1 MQHRN
6 EQPIEL
12 MTPASRLRARLP
24 RIAWLCWAA
33 LVAATGYISWQID
46 QQAGRPFNPLGT
58 GIHCTLAAL
67 LGLLLLT
74 WLEVRLTGG
83 LDA

>member
-1 MQHRN
+1 MQHNTN
-6 EQPIEL
+6 EPNDL
-12 MTPASRLRARLP
+12 MGSFRSSARRLP
-24 RIAWLCWAA
+24 RLAWLCWAL
-33 LVAATGYISWQID
+33 LVLATGCTSWLID

-67 LGLLLLT
+67 LGLLVLT
-74 WLEVRLTGG
+74 WLEVRLSGG